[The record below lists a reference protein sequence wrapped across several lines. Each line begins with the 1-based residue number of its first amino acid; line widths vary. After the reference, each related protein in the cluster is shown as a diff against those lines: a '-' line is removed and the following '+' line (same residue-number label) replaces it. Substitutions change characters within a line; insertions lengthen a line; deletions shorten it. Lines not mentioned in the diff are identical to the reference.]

1 MKEEEIEKLFYEYG
15 ERVYRTAFGILKNE
29 SDAKD
34 VVQEVFVGLYN
45 NFRSSKVKNIG
56 AYLGSCGA
64 KKAIDFLRK
73 NKRENLF
80 KKEYGRDDIERE
92 SIWEENIESIRGSEE
107 SLAGKIKEQIERLSE
122 KYRIILSLRLL
133 EEYDYHEIAEITGL
147 NENTIRSNYMRGRV
161 KLIESLKKEKIL

>member
-73 NKRENLF
+73 NKHENLF
-80 KKEYGRDDIERE
+80 KKEYGEMILRE